1 MAPDADLDGLAKR
14 TVGMS
19 GADLANV
26 INEAAL
32 LTARENGTVIT
43 GAALEEAVD
52 RVIGGPRRKGRV
64 ISELEKKITAYH
76 EGGHTLAAW
85 AMPDIEPIYKVTILA
100 RGRTGGHAVSV
111 PEDDKGLMT
120 RSEMI
125 ARLVFAMGGRA
136 AEELVFREPTTGA
149 VSDIDQATKIARAM
163 VTEYGMSSKLGA
175 VKYGTEHGDP
185 FLGRTMGTQSDYS
198 HEVARDIDDEVR
210 KLIEAAHTEAWDDP
224 HRVPRRARH
233 AGR

>member
-1 MAPDADLDGLAKR
+1 
-14 TVGMS
+14 MS

-111 PEDDKGLMT
+111 PEDDK
-120 RSEMI
+120 
-125 ARLVFAMGGRA
+125 A
-136 AEELVFREPTTGA
+136 
-149 VSDIDQATKIARAM
+149 
-163 VTEYGMSSKLGA
+163 
-175 VKYGTEHGDP
+175 
-185 FLGRTMGTQSDYS
+185 
-198 HEVARDIDDEVR
+198 
-210 KLIEAAHTEAWDDP
+210 
-224 HRVPRRARH
+224 
-233 AGR
+233 